1 MENKIKDF
9 IKEGVHYCSVFNL
22 EDSEEGLTFI
32 SSDDKNIQ
40 VGIWNYKKGKSLEA
54 HYHNE
59 FDRNATRTS
68 ESVYVV
74 KGKIVS
80 KVYDLD
86 KNLICEVVLNKGELI
101 VQYEG
106 IHEYSILENAL
117 VLENKNGPYFGP
129 DKDRTRVEIE

>member
-1 MENKIKDF
+1 MPI
-9 IKEGVHYCSVFNL
+9 Y
-22 EDSEEGLTFI
+22 I
-32 SSDDKNIQ
+32 SIRIC
-40 VGIWNYKKGKSLEA
+40 IWNYKKGKSLEA

-59 FDRNATRTS
+59 FDRNATRPS

>member
-1 MENKIKDF
+1 MSFSSFFSTGLDSFATARSASSSLYSPTEVT
-9 IKEGVHYCSVFNL
+9 KEKGFSVAIL
-22 EDSEEGLTFI
+22 PCVTVLI
-32 SSDDKNIQ
+32 
-40 VGIWNYKKGKSLEA
+40 
-54 HYHNE
+54 
-59 FDRNATRTS
+59 RPS

-86 KNLICEVVLNKGELI
+86 KNLICEVVLNKGEII